1 MLHIENLHQI
11 FNAGEVNEVHA
22 LKGINLRLDASEF
35 VTVVGSNGAGKSTL
49 FNAIAGE
56 FLPSRGRIML
66 DDVDVTRWPEF
77 RRASMIGRVF
87 QNPFHGT
94 AAQMTIAE
102 NMSLA
107 MLRTERLGLGQG
119 VNRLR

>member
-1 MLHIENLHQI
+1 MLNIENLHQT
-11 FNAGEVNEVHA
+11 FNAGEINQVHA
-22 LKGINLRLDASEF
+22 LRGITLHLSAGEF

-56 FLPSRGRIML
+56 FAPSQGRIIV
-66 DDVDVTRWPEF
+66 DGIDVTGWPEHK
-77 RRASMIGRVF
+77 RAAFVGRVF

-102 NMSLA
+102 NISLA
-107 MLRTERLGLGQG
+107 TLRARRLS
-119 VNRLR
+119 LRPGGN